1 MGNFGTIMA
10 HNYATFYVMIFAK
23 GYFQNLQHDIE
34 IMTRYNNLNGISQKF
49 FFWAKWV
56 ILPQLC
62 STFMQASLKICSK
75 EIFQTLQQGHNMLVK
90 FI

>member
-1 MGNFGTIMA
+1 
-10 HNYATFYVMIFAK
+10 MIFAK

-56 ILPQLC
+56 ILSQLC